1 MRKIKIGFINVLVMF
16 SICLFQSAIAAH
28 ADADAQKI
36 ILDDINAY
44 RVKHGL
50 SQLKM
55 NDAISI
61 EAKKHSRDMAL
72 NVVPFGHELFK
83 ERMRRLFGQFKRP
96 RGIAENV
103 AYTSS
108 GRNADELVKL
118 WLNSPGHRRNI
129 EGNYNLTG
137 IGVVQDKNGS
147 VYATQIFLRAG

>member
-1 MRKIKIGFINVLVMF
+1 MKKIKIGFTSVLVILA
-16 SICLFQSAIAAH
+16 ICLFQSAIAARS
-28 ADADAQKI
+28 DADVQKS
-36 ILDDINAY
+36 ILDDINSY

-50 SQLKM
+50 SQLKI
-55 NDAISI
+55 NAEISL
-61 EAKKHSRDMAL
+61 EAKKHSQDMAL
-72 NVVPFGHELFK
+72 NVVPFGHKLIK
-83 ERMRRLFGQFKRP
+83 ERMHRLFGEFKRP

-108 GRNADELVKL
+108 GRGADELVRL

-137 IGVVQDKNGS
+137 IGVVRDKDGG